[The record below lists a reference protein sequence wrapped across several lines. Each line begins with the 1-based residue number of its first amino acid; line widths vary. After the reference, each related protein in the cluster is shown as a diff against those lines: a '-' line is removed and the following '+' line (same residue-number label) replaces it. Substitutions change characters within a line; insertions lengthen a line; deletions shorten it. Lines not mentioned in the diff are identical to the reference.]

1 MRVNPNRNPNPNPN
15 PNPYPNLTE
24 GDCSPARL
32 PHLDREVGEVGDLD
46 REIGHLDR
54 EVGDLDREVGAAQYA
69 CTALLGAGERRGAP
83 GGASG
88 GASGGGPGCRLPAG
102 VGMWDA
108 FLYMLPD
115 ERASEHVCRHLECLP
130 PLPSTSHGQYDLYG
144 RCRR

>member
-1 MRVNPNRNPNPNPN
+1 MLWLLEGCGMLVAP
-15 PNPYPNLTE
+15 E
-24 GDCSPARL
+24 GDCAPARL
-32 PHLDREVGEVGDLD
+32 PHLDRKVGDLH
-46 REIGHLDR
+46 RET
-54 EVGDLDREVGAAQYA
+54 GAAQYA
-69 CTALLGAGERRGAP
+69 CTALLVAGERRGAP

-88 GASGGGPGCRLPAG
+88 GAPGLVVPPCRLPAG

-144 RCRR
+144 RCRRYP